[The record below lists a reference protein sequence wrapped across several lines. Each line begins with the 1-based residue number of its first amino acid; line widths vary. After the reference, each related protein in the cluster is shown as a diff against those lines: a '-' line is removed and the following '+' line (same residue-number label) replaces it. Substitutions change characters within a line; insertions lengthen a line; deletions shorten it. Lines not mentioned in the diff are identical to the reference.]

1 MLVSDAVDEDGRRK
15 LVTKSDEAF
24 GLLLIDNY
32 IDKWS
37 TTLTNVARAGMT
49 TEKDA
54 DAQSDADPDG
64 TKKKSTQQVKVD
76 IASMVGG
83 AVKEL
88 SVSMNSTILY
98 RRTERAN
105 SHKKWKVNS
114 WLFAGLRRELSRTA
128 IGNVNR
134 VVAMHWMK
142 QRRCLLRRLGTWTT
156 EY

>member
-1 MLVSDAVDEDGRRK
+1 MSVSDAVDEDGRRK

-64 TKKKSTQQVKVD
+64 TKKRD
-76 IASMVGG
+76 
-83 AVKEL
+83 
-88 SVSMNSTILY
+88 
-98 RRTERAN
+98 
-105 SHKKWKVNS
+105 KKD
-114 WLFAGLRRELSRTA
+114 
-128 IGNVNR
+128 
-134 VVAMHWMK
+134 
-142 QRRCLLRRLGTWTT
+142 
-156 EY
+156 